1 MGADKVATATTIALT
16 EELGAAGAGTAPEAT
31 HAKSG
36 RPVILLAVPRL
47 CWRFFCSLI
56 PAEQS
61 AESMAKWCERVAER
75 LPAR

>member
-1 MGADKVATATTIALT
+1 MGADKLAAATTISLT
-16 EELGAAGAGTAPEAT
+16 EELGAAGAGTAHEAA
-31 HAKSG
+31 HAKYV

-61 AESMAKWCERVAER
+61 AESMAKWCERIAER